1 MTHARVQNPAR
12 SWQEDGMSDEERPK
26 VRRDANPRERLPRP
40 IDADGL
46 QALALHYAARYA
58 TTTLKLRRYL
68 ERKLRERPWRGEA
81 PADLETLVMKLAGL
95 GYVNDAAWGEARARD
110 MTARGLGR
118 RRIVQT
124 LAAAGVAGEGVDVE
138 PETALAAAVHFARKR
153 RLGPFA
159 KPTRLDAAVVQ
170 RRAMAAMLRA
180 GHDFEVARR
189 VLAARSEAEAL
200 ALE

>member
-1 MTHARVQNPAR
+1 
-12 SWQEDGMSDEERPK
+12 MSDEERPK

>member
-1 MTHARVQNPAR
+1 
-12 SWQEDGMSDEERPK
+12 MSDARQPK
-26 VRRDANPRERLPRP
+26 ARRQAGPRERAPRP

-58 TTTLKLRRYL
+58 TTRLKLLRYL
-68 ERKLRERPWRGEA
+68 ERKLRERPWADET
-81 PADLETLVMKLAGL
+81 PADVEALVSKLAGL

-110 MTARGLGR
+110 MSARGLGR

-124 LAAAGVAGEGVDVE
+124 LAAAGVAGHDVDDA
-138 PETALAAAVHFARKR
+138 PETALAAAVRFARKR

-159 KPTRLDAAVVQ
+159 KATTLDAAVVE

-180 GHDFEVARR
+180 GHGFEVARR